1 MLLLEFPRARAL
13 EPVATLK
20 LVSPEA
26 EALAPSAV
34 FRLGVPLA
42 LLPAPIAVL
51 TLLPDTVRD
60 VILLLAGERKLMA
73 VLKLPIPLE
82 SASTPQAVLLAPAA
96 VALAPV
102 CASAPV
108 ALPPQTNCAC
118 AGGAL
123 EPNAMRKHA
132 ARSA

>member
-1 MLLLEFPRARAL
+1 
-13 EPVATLK
+13 
-20 LVSPEA
+20 
-26 EALAPSAV
+26 
-34 FRLGVPLA
+34 
-42 LLPAPIAVL
+42 
-51 TLLPDTVRD
+51 
-60 VILLLAGERKLMA
+60 MA

-132 ARSA
+132 ARSAMQCPCWCCLILPPMCGRLAPETPARNIPRCSGPQWAEGVGAYFYVQQCCICATYMLPGRTR